1 MCAHPVLPKELSMRA
16 IARHSTTTH
25 RTVRQ
30 EWTAGDPAKCTCPER
45 IETAGGQV
53 EASLWDSLAV

>member
-1 MCAHPVLPKELSMRA
+1 MTA

-25 RTVRQ
+25 RTVRH

>member
-1 MCAHPVLPKELSMRA
+1 MYGHREAFDNPLIVEL
-16 IARHSTTTH
+16 
-25 RTVRQ
+25 RQ
-30 EWTAGDPAKCTCPER
+30 ERTAGDPAKCTCPER